1 MHAKM
6 FLKFFSLSR
15 RIHSQ
20 HALKRIVV
28 EQLKKYFLRLESHL
42 RALGSIKMIAGLN
55 HRHHRH
61 RHRHLRRT
69 LNQPVLILLFQ
80 TRKLKIQAQ
89 VLQKALLTETR
100 STQWKSELWLRCQ

>member
-1 MHAKM
+1 
-6 FLKFFSLSR
+6 
-15 RIHSQ
+15 
-20 HALKRIVV
+20 
-28 EQLKKYFLRLESHL
+28 
-42 RALGSIKMIAGLN
+42 MIAGLN

-61 RHRHLRRT
+61 RHLRRT
-69 LNQPVLILLFQ
+69 LNQPVPILLFQ

>member
-1 MHAKM
+1 
-6 FLKFFSLSR
+6 
-15 RIHSQ
+15 
-20 HALKRIVV
+20 
-28 EQLKKYFLRLESHL
+28 
-42 RALGSIKMIAGLN
+42 MIAGLN

-61 RHRHLRRT
+61 HLRQT

>member
-1 MHAKM
+1 
-6 FLKFFSLSR
+6 
-15 RIHSQ
+15 
-20 HALKRIVV
+20 
-28 EQLKKYFLRLESHL
+28 
-42 RALGSIKMIAGLN
+42 MIAGLN
-55 HRHHRH
+55 HRYHRHHRH
-61 RHRHLRRT
+61 HRHHHLRQT

>member
-55 HRHHRH
+55 HRHHH
-61 RHRHLRRT
+61 RHHRLRQT
-69 LNQPVLILLFQ
+69 LNQPVPILLFQ

>member
-1 MHAKM
+1 
-6 FLKFFSLSR
+6 
-15 RIHSQ
+15 
-20 HALKRIVV
+20 
-28 EQLKKYFLRLESHL
+28 
-42 RALGSIKMIAGLN
+42 MIAGLN

-61 RHRHLRRT
+61 HHLRQT

-100 STQWKSELWLRCQ
+100 STQWKSELWLRCK

>member
-1 MHAKM
+1 
-6 FLKFFSLSR
+6 
-15 RIHSQ
+15 
-20 HALKRIVV
+20 
-28 EQLKKYFLRLESHL
+28 
-42 RALGSIKMIAGLN
+42 MIAGLN

-61 RHRHLRRT
+61 HRHHHLRQT

>member
-1 MHAKM
+1 
-6 FLKFFSLSR
+6 
-15 RIHSQ
+15 
-20 HALKRIVV
+20 
-28 EQLKKYFLRLESHL
+28 
-42 RALGSIKMIAGLN
+42 MIAGLN

-61 RHRHLRRT
+61 HRHHHLRQT
-69 LNQPVLILLFQ
+69 LNQPVPILLFQ

>member
-1 MHAKM
+1 
-6 FLKFFSLSR
+6 
-15 RIHSQ
+15 
-20 HALKRIVV
+20 
-28 EQLKKYFLRLESHL
+28 
-42 RALGSIKMIAGLN
+42 MIAGLN

-61 RHRHLRRT
+61 HRHHHLRQT
-69 LNQPVLILLFQ
+69 LNQPVLIILFQ

>member
-1 MHAKM
+1 
-6 FLKFFSLSR
+6 
-15 RIHSQ
+15 
-20 HALKRIVV
+20 
-28 EQLKKYFLRLESHL
+28 
-42 RALGSIKMIAGLN
+42 MIAGLN

-61 RHRHLRRT
+61 HHHLLLLRQT
-69 LNQPVLILLFQ
+69 LNQPVPILLFQ

>member
-1 MHAKM
+1 
-6 FLKFFSLSR
+6 
-15 RIHSQ
+15 
-20 HALKRIVV
+20 
-28 EQLKKYFLRLESHL
+28 
-42 RALGSIKMIAGLN
+42 MIAGLN
-55 HRHHRH
+55 LRHHRHHRH
-61 RHRHLRRT
+61 HRLRQT

>member
-1 MHAKM
+1 
-6 FLKFFSLSR
+6 
-15 RIHSQ
+15 
-20 HALKRIVV
+20 
-28 EQLKKYFLRLESHL
+28 
-42 RALGSIKMIAGLN
+42 MIAGLN

-61 RHRHLRRT
+61 HRHRQT
-69 LNQPVLILLFQ
+69 LNQPVPILLFQ

>member
-1 MHAKM
+1 
-6 FLKFFSLSR
+6 
-15 RIHSQ
+15 
-20 HALKRIVV
+20 
-28 EQLKKYFLRLESHL
+28 
-42 RALGSIKMIAGLN
+42 MIAGLN

-61 RHRHLRRT
+61 HRHHHLRQT

-80 TRKLKIQAQ
+80 TRKLTIQAQ